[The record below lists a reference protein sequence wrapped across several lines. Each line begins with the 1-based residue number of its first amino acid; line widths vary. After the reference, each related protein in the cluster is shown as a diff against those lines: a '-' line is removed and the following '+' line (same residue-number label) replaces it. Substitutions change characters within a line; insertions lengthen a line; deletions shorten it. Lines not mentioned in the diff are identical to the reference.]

1 MKLLPTVSKGRVIK
15 NYKNIGNKSY
25 RKALNESET
34 KENHKNENYIFSL
47 RPTKKVNKY
56 SYFIRHE

>member
-1 MKLLPTVSKGRVIK
+1 VIK
-15 NYKNIGNKSY
+15 NDKNIGSRSH

-34 KENHKNENYIFSL
+34 KGNHKNENYIFSL
-47 RPTKKVNKY
+47 RPTKTINKY